1 MLPIPYILPLPFTK
15 KSKYAAYQRAQM
27 TYISEHPNRNQLP
40 NGNPVEDFRFAMK
53 IQFSKNEIE

>member
-1 MLPIPYILPLPFTK
+1 
-15 KSKYAAYQRAQM
+15 M